1 MWISCNRVHLDVHCL
16 PYAKDAKLR
25 LSSVNMSV
33 QGWAALP
40 AVCRPGQGHE
50 QRRPGDFG
58 ASYQEQKRLKRKIIL
73 IFAAPPSNTKALQ
86 PWQKVSE
93 QAKKIMPWK
102 LISME
107 LLLINVLK
115 TNFHR
120 RPKTQDSR
128 SSKHRQVARGEASQ
142 WVLGEQNTVL

>member
-1 MWISCNRVHLDVHCL
+1 
-16 PYAKDAKLR
+16 
-25 LSSVNMSV
+25 MSV

-58 ASYQEQKRLKRKIIL
+58 ASCQEQEILKRKMIL

-128 SSKHRQVARGEASQ
+128 SSKHRQVAGGKASQ
-142 WVLGEQNTVL
+142 WVLGFITKHGDVERPWCEIERRHRNVTFWNSEKLFGS